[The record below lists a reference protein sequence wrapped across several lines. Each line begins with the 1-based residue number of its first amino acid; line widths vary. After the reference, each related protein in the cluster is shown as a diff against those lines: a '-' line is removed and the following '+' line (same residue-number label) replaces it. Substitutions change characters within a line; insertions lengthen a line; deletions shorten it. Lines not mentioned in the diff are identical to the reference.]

1 MRLSMRLATAS
12 VAALTSAASP
22 IVHAAEPE
30 PIEQELFESWVGR
43 YKDMTPA
50 ELLKHLAVSPQ
61 NKSPLPFP
69 AKSAKYYGEVVKALK
84 LSPEA
89 KALLDSS
96 GLALV
101 RPEHNYS
108 MAAAYYE
115 LYTKDLPLLVT
126 TDSILDAMH
135 RSFDAILAELES
147 QVLRKTLED
156 SLRKVHFALPELAK
170 TNPQLLEAATD
181 LDLYLTVAL
190 NLLEADPN
198 HGRLLTAP
206 RFGDGKQVLEL
217 LAKVDKLV
225 LENPGMGRP
234 GTTLYGDPRAIDWSQ
249 FKPRGHYA
257 KSPELSRY
265 FRAVMWLGRAD
276 TGWLLEKPRQLRAA
290 ALFTHLLVS
299 TQAQAG
305 LDAMKSVIDLMV
317 GRSDDLTPQQFAGV
331 LAKEK
336 VTLADLTSAAKLTR
350 LAEVL
355 AASGLGQQRIRSQ
368 LVVSDPNSP
377 DKVLPPPVFQP
388 FGQRFVLDSFVLS
401 KVVYDD
407 IIYKGV
413 KQQRM
418 MPTGLDVMAALG
430 NSLAVGLLADGD
442 LPKWNYSA
450 NLAALRDVVGAWSD
464 ATWGDNLYSLWLDAL
479 RSLSVLP
486 QGKVPAVM
494 QRHGWSAKML
504 QTQLASWAQLRHD
517 TILYAKQSYTAS
529 VGCLYPDGFVEPY
542 PDFYA
547 KLARFANEAARRFD
561 ALANPALGGNTIA
574 SYSNYFRTFAKHLTT
589 LEGIAKKEL
598 AGKELSSKEED
609 FLGETIERKMT
620 GGGYAPTP
628 DWTGWYIDLIYAPG
642 GDDDAVKFEPVI
654 ADVHTDPDS
663 ATVLEVGTG
672 NVDFAVMVV
681 DNDGDKAVHVGP
693 TFSYYEFVHSAANR
707 LTDAQWTEMV
717 ALDKA
722 PGRPS
727 WIAPLLTK

>member
-1 MRLSMRLATAS
+1 MRRLPLRLAT
-12 VAALTSAASP
+12 VAALSGAVSP

-30 PIEQELFESWVGR
+30 PIEQELFDSWVGR

-50 ELLKHLAVSPQ
+50 ELLKHLAVPPQ

-69 AKSAKYYGEVVKALK
+69 AKSAKYYGDVVKALK

-89 KALLDSS
+89 KALLDAN

-101 RPEHNYS
+101 RPQHNYS

-135 RSFDAILAELES
+135 RSFDAILAELET
-147 QVLRKTLED
+147 QVLRKTLQD
-156 SLRKVHFALPELAK
+156 ALRKVHYALPELAK
-170 TNPQLLEAATD
+170 THPALIEAATD

-198 HGRLLTAP
+198 HGRLMTAP
-206 RFGDGKQVLEL
+206 RFGDGKEVLEL
-217 LAKVDKLV
+217 LTKVDKLV
-225 LENPGMGRP
+225 LENPGMGVP
-234 GTTLYGDPRAIDWSQ
+234 GTRLYGHDRAIDWSQ

-257 KSPELSRY
+257 KTPELSRY

-276 TGWLLEKPRQLRAA
+276 TGWLLEQPRQLRAA
-290 ALFTHLLVS
+290 ALFTQLLQS
-299 TQAQAG
+299 TQAQKG

-317 GRSDDLTPQQFAGV
+317 GRSDELTPQQFATV
-331 LAKEK
+331 LAKHN
-336 VTLADLTSAAKLTR
+336 VTLNDLSAEATLTR
-350 LAEVL
+350 IADAL
-355 AASGLGQQRIRSQ
+355 AANGLGQQRIRSQ

-377 DKVLPPPVFQP
+377 VKVPPPPIFQP

-407 IIYKGV
+407 ILYEGR
-413 KQQRM
+413 KQLRM

-430 NSLAVGLLADGD
+430 NSLAVGLLAETE

-450 NLAALRDVVGAWSD
+450 NLAALRDVVGAWTD
-464 ATWGDNLYSLWLDAL
+464 ATWSDNLYSLWLDAL
-479 RSLSVLP
+479 RTLSVVP

-529 VGCLYPDGFVEPY
+529 LGCLYPEGFVEPY

-547 KLARFANEAARRFD
+547 KLARFASEAARRFD
-561 ALANPALGGNTIA
+561 ALASPELGGNLIT
-574 SYSNYFRTFAKHLTT
+574 SYSNYFRTFAKHMTT
-589 LEGIAKKEL
+589 LEGIANKEL
-598 AGKELSSKEED
+598 AGKELSGKEED
-609 FLGETIERKMT
+609 FLDDTIERKMT
-620 GGGYAPTP
+620 GGGYAPEP
-628 DWTGWYIDLIYAPG
+628 DWSGWYIDLVYAPG

-681 DNDGDKAVHVGP
+681 DVDGDKAVHVGP
-693 TFSYYEFVHSAANR
+693 TFSYYEFVHPAADR
-707 LTDAQWTEMV
+707 LTDEQWTQLV
-717 ALDKA
+717 AADKA

-727 WIAPLLTK
+727 WIAPLLTR